1 MLKWNELL
9 RLLGIGVGKNR
20 NCIEK
25 HEVKTPSK
33 EIIEEKHPDSPRVKS
48 DILFVKSLEAMTLND
63 SKEYSRKKI
72 HDDDIFTSDD
82 ESFPVIDKYCKLGDL
97 IDSISFEAKS
107 NVDSCVQCDLSNDE
121 QEDESSNILV
131 NDSVVVNESDAN
143 ETNSSCS
150 EFLDATMSP
159 PVEIH
164 SSQQLPEEVYDKS
177 LYHNETVYQDCNE
190 AVEDDKTEGHTMD
203 DDGPDEINSLKENK
217 STDKSISIETSTKK
231 SEDETLE
238 ENGFGG
244 SVCVNLT
251 KSFIGEE
258 RDDDDQEFDNMDDSE
273 IHIDQENESTGDE
286 SSVSGKKNES
296 TGDESSV

>member
-1 MLKWNELL
+1 
-9 RLLGIGVGKNR
+9 
-20 NCIEK
+20 
-25 HEVKTPSK
+25 
-33 EIIEEKHPDSPRVKS
+33 
-48 DILFVKSLEAMTLND
+48 
-63 SKEYSRKKI
+63 
-72 HDDDIFTSDD
+72 
-82 ESFPVIDKYCKLGDL
+82 
-97 IDSISFEAKS
+97 
-107 NVDSCVQCDLSNDE
+107 
-121 QEDESSNILV
+121 
-131 NDSVVVNESDAN
+131 
-143 ETNSSCS
+143 
-150 EFLDATMSP
+150 MSP

-164 SSQQLPEEVYDKS
+164 TSQQQPEEVYDKS

-190 AVEDDKTEGHTMD
+190 VVEDEEPEGHTIDD
-203 DDGPDEINSLKENK
+203 DDGPDEINSLKENQ

-286 SSVSGKKNES
+286 SSVSGKKNDNMIEEDSFDDSFSGNETES
-296 TGDESSV
+296 YEAEESDDDDPSWNESCSDFSDQSDDAAEVSEKAPESSLSIPLGDLTNINLSTVDTSILGVWLSDTGPV